1 MVEHLLDRVFQH
13 QLAALQPGDLQLVGE
28 WLFGKGEDLFIEA
41 SMLRLHRIELF
52 LECIVHSFRN
62 HPVRILTP
70 LPVGRD
76 EPRLQSVGLTLRIRD
91 KGSEKCFTHD
101 AIQSHSRKGMAP
113 MDKAHVEEL
122 TSQHANLAAKIDEEE
137 HRPLPDMIKLH
148 ELKKEK
154 LRLKDELAGHFH

>member
-1 MVEHLLDRVFQH
+1 MR
-13 QLAALQPGDLQLVGE
+13 
-28 WLFGKGEDLFIEA
+28 
-41 SMLRLHRIELF
+41 RLHGIELIQ
-52 LECIVHSFRN
+52 ECVVHSSRN
-62 HPVRILTP
+62 HPVRTLAP
-70 LPVGRD
+70 LPLGRD
-76 EPRLQSVGLTLRIRD
+76 EPRLQSGGLTLRIRD

-113 MDKAHVEEL
+113 MDKGHVEER

-154 LRLKDELAGHFH
+154 LRLKD